1 MNAHKSIRSKAIRNG
16 ESTEACGLC
25 FYPITMENYEEF
37 SACKD
42 ALLLRLGTLPVKYS
56 CRNYLSAVFAME
68 TDAALEGTPTAG
80 IFARIMTLTCL
91 SLRIGFDMGEI
102 LEHATV
108 IRDEK
113 GISLSE
119 LEFFQNGK
127 AVRVTAREFSNIIRP
142 LIAEQNGL
150 KLPDESENAELVKDA
165 ELLAK
170 SDNDISLDINTDDL
184 IASVA
189 YQSGM
194 RERDIN
200 EWTVREF
207 ENRRKAIQRDKRY
220 QMYGTAELSGMV
232 SFKKGN
238 PAPCWEFDIK
248 ADECGTMPLS
258 EIGKVFNK

>member
-1 MNAHKSIRSKAIRNG
+1 M
-16 ESTEACGLC
+16 
-25 FYPITMENYEEF
+25 
-37 SACKD
+37 
-42 ALLLRLGTLPVKYS
+42 
-56 CRNYLSAVFAME
+56 
-68 TDAALEGTPTAG
+68 
-80 IFARIMTLTCL
+80 
-91 SLRIGFDMGEI
+91 
-102 LEHATV
+102 
-108 IRDEK
+108 
-113 GISLSE
+113 
-119 LEFFQNGK
+119 
-127 AVRVTAREFSNIIRP
+127 TAREFSNIIRP

-170 SDNDISLDINTDDL
+170 ADNDISLDINTDDL

-189 YQSGM
+189 YQSGI

>member
-1 MNAHKSIRSKAIRNG
+1 MKLKAFR
-16 ESTEACGLC
+16 
-25 FYPITMENYEEF
+25 
-37 SACKD
+37 
-42 ALLLRLGTLPVKYS
+42 
-56 CRNYLSAVFAME
+56 
-68 TDAALEGTPTAG
+68 
-80 IFARIMTLTCL
+80 
-91 SLRIGFDMGEI
+91 
-102 LEHATV
+102 
-108 IRDEK
+108 
-113 GISLSE
+113 
-119 LEFFQNGK
+119 
-127 AVRVTAREFSNIIRP
+127 IIRVDIQP
-142 LIAEQNGL
+142 VYMKCQLRTFFLTGRIILIQSN
-150 KLPDESENAELVKDA
+150 
-165 ELLAK
+165 
-170 SDNDISLDINTDDL
+170 

-189 YQSGM
+189 YQSGI